1 MLKEDIMQITL
12 PYGLNELHAA
22 TPVVSEQQERYVDH
36 FHAAVDEFNA
46 KLRHIDDLCAD
57 PKVGPDE
64 LLLITTKAI
73 MEMADSCEKFEQG
86 SMFDKTIIKQTQR
99 FFRGKTAEWF
109 SKSYF
114 MTRSRTW
121 PRGYAGDFQTLEGI
135 YQNIPLSEGV
145 GYYLDRYFLATTLPS
160 AVRHR
165 KNFLRSLLDRELCS
179 RPTAKLLDLACGSC
193 RELVELAPVIQA
205 SGAHVTCVDFD
216 SEALVFAANRMEYA
230 GVPQEQM
237 TFRKYNALKMIKHDR
252 NLKEF
257 GMQDVI
263 YSVGFF
269 DYVQDDRLIP
279 LLSSLYALLNSGG
292 VLIMSFKDSRR
303 YRAQEYHWFVDWDG
317 FLQRTEE
324 DSREVIVRAGI
335 PLDHVTA
342 ARDDSGVILFFSAT
356 K

>member
-1 MLKEDIMQITL
+1 MQNTL
-12 PYGLNELHAA
+12 PYELSEMNEFA
-22 TPVVSEQQERYVDH
+22 TMISEQQEPYIDC
-36 FHAAVDEFNA
+36 FNAAVDEFNA
-46 KLRHIDDLCAD
+46 KLRYIDNKNLD
-57 PKVGPDE
+57 PKANQDE
-64 LLLITTKAI
+64 LLLVTTKAI
-73 MEMADSCEKFEQG
+73 MEMGDACEEFERACV
-86 SMFDKTIIKQTQR
+86 FDKTSIKQAQR
-99 FFRGKTAEWF
+99 SFREKTKEWF

-114 MTRSRTW
+114 MNRARTW

-135 YQNIPLSEGV
+135 YRNIPLSEGA
-145 GYYLDRYFLATTLPS
+145 GYYLDRYFLATELPS

-165 KNFLRSLLDRELCS
+165 KDFLRNLLEKEMSERQA
-179 RPTAKLLDLACGSC
+179 AKFLDLACGSC
-193 RELVELAPVIQA
+193 RELVELAPEIKA

-216 SEALVFAANRMEYA
+216 SDALDFAADRMVYT

-269 DYVQDDRLIP
+269 DYLQDEALIP
-279 LLSSLYALLNSGG
+279 LLSSLYALLNPGG
-292 VLIMSFKDSRR
+292 ALILSFKDSSR

-317 FLQRTEE
+317 FLLRTEE
-324 DSREVIVRAGI
+324 EHREVLVRAGI
-335 PLDHVTA
+335 PLDHVTS
-342 ARDDSGVILFFSAT
+342 ARENSGVIVFYSAV